1 MFITFEG
8 PEGAGKTTLIQGL
21 KQKLESLGK
30 SVVVTREPGG
40 GEFGASI
47 RKLLL
52 EGDEISTP
60 AELFLFLAD
69 RAENIDKIVKPAM
82 QNGSVV
88 LCDRHADSTVV
99 YQGYARGFNLD
110 QLRMLNAL
118 ATNNLKPDLTFLLDL
133 NPEIGLKRQTK
144 QDRLDRESLD
154 FHQKVR
160 NGFLAE
166 SKIDPDRWCIVDAEK
181 NPEEVFEVCWN
192 RLQSSL

>member
-52 EGDEISTP
+52 EGDDISTP

-82 QNGSVV
+82 QNGVIV

-99 YQGYARGFNLD
+99 YQGYARGFNLE
-110 QLRMLNAL
+110 QLRTLNSL

-133 NPEIGLKRQTK
+133 NPKIGLKRQTK
-144 QDRLDRESLD
+144 QDRLDRESLE

-166 SKIDPDRWCIVDAEK
+166 SKIDPVRWCIVDAEK